1 MAKASDIGS
10 KRLISLA
17 PQQWANWV
25 TGASDIIVK
34 EIPSSEFQW
43 VSRESDVLIRAES
56 PTLGN
61 FLILNELQLRYKMR
75 MPKRMRAYT
84 GLAEEKY
91 DLPVY
96 PVLINIIKGSDTK
109 IPTRFKSKF
118 MGLLARQDYKVINL
132 WEIDAQ
138 VAFNGLSSLLPFVPI
153 LKNGGNEAIIEEA
166 LRVLRAD
173 EQLEQ
178 FEMLLGFFATFVL
191 DSPLVQRIMRLDMA
205 VLRES
210 PWYEQIL
217 REGQQIGQQI
227 GEEIGEQRGILSAI
241 ELGLELKFGAE
252 ALQLMESISLLDLE
266 QLKVIKDAIKIVNNL
281 DELRQLV
288 QN

>member
-1 MAKASDIGS
+1 
-10 KRLISLA
+10 
-17 PQQWANWV
+17 
-25 TGASDIIVK
+25 
-34 EIPSSEFQW
+34 
-43 VSRESDVLIRAES
+43 
-56 PTLGN
+56 
-61 FLILNELQLRYKMR
+61 
-75 MPKRMRAYT
+75 
-84 GLAEEKY
+84 
-91 DLPVY
+91 
-96 PVLINIIKGSDTK
+96 
-109 IPTRFKSKF
+109 

-153 LKNGGNEAIIEEA
+153 LKNGGNEATIEQA

-252 ALQLMESISLLDLE
+252 ALQLMESISQISDLE
-266 QLKVIKDAIKIVNNL
+266 QLKVIKDAIKVVVILFKAQKFNL
-281 DELRQLV
+281 V
-288 QN
+288 YCF